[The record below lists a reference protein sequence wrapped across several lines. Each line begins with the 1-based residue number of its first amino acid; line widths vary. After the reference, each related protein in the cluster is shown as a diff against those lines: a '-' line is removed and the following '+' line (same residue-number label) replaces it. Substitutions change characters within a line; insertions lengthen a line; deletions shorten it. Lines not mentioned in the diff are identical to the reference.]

1 MTYIKPETAL
11 NPSLSS
17 VRAILHLGTKA
28 AQREDWLT
36 LSNYLKQLP
45 QKQNG
50 NKTQEFDLNKD
61 DWNTALNLA
70 LSILIKADFTHK
82 WSITK
87 LLPCFGEEIIPISI
101 ALVRDETVEADVRWF
116 VCQTLGNFSQP
127 EVVFALVELLDS
139 TTEKELIAIA
149 AKTLTRIG
157 DYAIDALQK
166 LLTQPQHRVL
176 AVQSLYYIRTA
187 KTIEPLLEI
196 AENYNSELKAIAIE
210 ALGSFHDCRIPPIL
224 IKALQDKAS
233 DVRQKAAIALGF
245 RADLADE
252 LELVKHLSPLL
263 FDFNLE
269 VCRQAAISLSRMK
282 DKTATAAIFEVLQSD
297 ITPVK
302 LKLDL
307 VKALG
312 WSEIDS
318 SIDYL
323 AKTFSYSVPEVTVE
337 IITVLGRTN
346 KAELKFQ
353 AARTLVD
360 YWNSNSS
367 QLELSQIKQS
377 LATSLGELRQECG
390 RKILEQLRQDS
401 DRKVKLYAVSAL
413 KKISF
418 N

>member
-1 MTYIKPETAL
+1 MTYIKPETL
-11 NPSLSS
+11 PNQSLSS

-28 AQREDWLT
+28 AHRQDWLT

-45 QKQNG
+45 QKQND
-50 NKTQEFDLNKD
+50 KKEQEFDLNRD

-70 LSILIKADFTHK
+70 ISMLIKAEFAHK
-82 WSITK
+82 WSINK
-87 LLPCFGEEIIPISI
+87 LLPWFGEEIIPVLI
-101 ALVRDETVEADVRWF
+101 ALVKDEKVEADVRWL
-116 VCQTLGNFSQP
+116 VCQTLGKFSQP
-127 EVVFALVELLDS
+127 EVVLTLVELLDS
-139 TTEKELIAIA
+139 TTNQELIAIA
-149 AKTLTRIG
+149 GKTLTRIG
-157 DYAIDALQK
+157 DNAIDALQK
-166 LLTQPQHRVL
+166 LLTQPKHQVL

-210 ALGSFHDCRIPPIL
+210 ALGSFHDCRIPPVL

-233 DVRQKAAIALGF
+233 NVRQKAAIALGF
-245 RADLADE
+245 RADLAGK
-252 LELVKHLSPLL
+252 LNLVEHLSPLL
-263 FDFNLE
+263 SDFNLE

-282 DKTATAAIFEVLQSD
+282 NETATAAIFKVLQSD
-297 ITPVK
+297 ITPVR

-318 SIDYL
+318 SIGYL
-323 AKTFSYSVPEVTVE
+323 ANALNCSVPAVTVE

-346 KAELKFQ
+346 QAELKSQ
-353 AARTLVD
+353 AARILVD
-360 YWNSNSS
+360 FWHSSSS

-377 LATSLGELRQECG
+377 LATSLGELGDECG
-390 RKILEQLRQDS
+390 KEILEQLRQDS

-413 KKISF
+413 KKIFS

>member
-1 MTYIKPETAL
+1 MTYIKPETL
-11 NPSLSS
+11 PNQSLSS

-28 AQREDWLT
+28 AHRQDWLT

-45 QKQNG
+45 QKQND
-50 NKTQEFDLNKD
+50 KKEQEFDLNRD

-70 LSILIKADFTHK
+70 ISMLIKAEFAHK
-82 WSITK
+82 WSINK
-87 LLPCFGEEIIPISI
+87 LLPWFGEEIIPVLI
-101 ALVRDETVEADVRWF
+101 ALVKDEKVEADVRWL
-116 VCQTLGNFSQP
+116 VCQTLGKFSQP
-127 EVVFALVELLDS
+127 EVVLTLVELLDS
-139 TTEKELIAIA
+139 TTNQELIAIA
-149 AKTLTRIG
+149 GKTLTRIG
-157 DYAIDALQK
+157 DNAIDALQK
-166 LLTQPQHRVL
+166 LLTQPKHQVL

-233 DVRQKAAIALGF
+233 NVRQKAAIALGF
-245 RADLADE
+245 RADLADK
-252 LELVKHLSPLL
+252 LNLVEHLSPLL
-263 FDFNLE
+263 SDFNLE
-269 VCRQAAISLSRMK
+269 VCRQAAISLSRMRNE
-282 DKTATAAIFEVLQSD
+282 TATASIFKVLQSD
-297 ITPVK
+297 ITPVR

-318 SIDYL
+318 SIGYL
-323 AKTFSYSVPEVTVE
+323 ANALNCSVPAVTVE

-346 KAELKFQ
+346 QAELKSQ
-353 AARTLVD
+353 AARILVD
-360 YWNSNSS
+360 FWHSSSS

-377 LATSLGELRQECG
+377 LATSLGELGDECG
-390 RKILEQLRQDS
+390 KEILEQLRQDS

-413 KKISF
+413 KKIFS

>member
-1 MTYIKPETAL
+1 MTYIKPETL
-11 NPSLSS
+11 PNQSLSS

-28 AQREDWLT
+28 AHRQDWLT

-45 QKQNG
+45 QKQND
-50 NKTQEFDLNKD
+50 KKEQEFDLNRD

-70 LSILIKADFTHK
+70 ISMLIKAEFAHK
-82 WSITK
+82 WSINK
-87 LLPCFGEEIIPISI
+87 LLPWFGEEIIPVLI
-101 ALVRDETVEADVRWF
+101 ALVKDEKVEADVRWL
-116 VCQTLGNFSQP
+116 VCQTLGKFSQP
-127 EVVFALVELLDS
+127 EVVLTLVELLDS
-139 TTEKELIAIA
+139 TTNQELIAIA
-149 AKTLTRIG
+149 GKTLTRIG
-157 DYAIDALQK
+157 DNAIDALQK
-166 LLTQPQHRVL
+166 LLTQPKHQVL

-233 DVRQKAAIALGF
+233 NVRQKAAIALGF
-245 RADLADE
+245 RADLADK
-252 LELVKHLSPLL
+252 LNLVEHLSPLL
-263 FDFNLE
+263 SDFNLE

-282 DKTATAAIFEVLQSD
+282 NETATAAIFKVLQSD
-297 ITPVK
+297 ITPVR

-318 SIDYL
+318 SIGYL
-323 AKTFSYSVPEVTVE
+323 ANALNCSVPAVTVE

-346 KAELKFQ
+346 QAELKSQ
-353 AARTLVD
+353 AARILVD
-360 YWNSNSS
+360 FWHSSSS

-377 LATSLGELRQECG
+377 LATSLGELGDECG
-390 RKILEQLRQDS
+390 KEILEQLRQDS

-413 KKISF
+413 KKISS